1 MASGTW
7 AAGQHITRVHG
18 PVKSSVWK
26 TWHQAHHGEDTC
38 MTQRAK
44 VRSLGGLVQLS
55 WEQLGPQILHHSL
68 GIFKPLPVLI

>member
-1 MASGTW
+1 
-7 AAGQHITRVHG
+7 
-18 PVKSSVWK
+18 
-26 TWHQAHHGEDTC
+26 